1 MLVMEQGNK
10 GRKRKYIGYM
20 FMAKIKAAIESEERR
35 RVLEENAIAEGSLK
49 RGGSVIVLSKV

>member
-20 FMAKIKAAIESEERR
+20 FMAKIKAALESEERR
-35 RVLEENAIAEGSLK
+35 RVLEENAIAEGSLN
-49 RGGSVIVLSKV
+49 RGGSV